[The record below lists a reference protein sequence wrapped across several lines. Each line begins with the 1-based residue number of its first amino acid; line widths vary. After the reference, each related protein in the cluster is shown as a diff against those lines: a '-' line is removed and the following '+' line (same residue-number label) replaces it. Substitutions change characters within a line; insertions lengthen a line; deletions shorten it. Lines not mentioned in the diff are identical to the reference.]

1 MKRAL
6 LSLSLLCVFMS
17 ASLLAQATV
26 TLSPSSY
33 NFGSTPVGTGTA
45 WNTFT
50 LSNSGSSAVSIS
62 NVTVSGPFVVS
73 SNCGSSVAANGS
85 CPIYVYFYPTA
96 SGAASGTL
104 TVTDNATNSPQTS
117 ALSGTGGSGGGSCT
131 TTPSAPTGL
140 AASGTSSSGTN
151 LNWTADTPPT
161 NCTISSY
168 TVLQNG
174 TSIGTATGTTFA
186 VSGLAAST
194 SYSFT
199 VEATDANGTSAASS
213 AVNVTTLA
221 NSCTA
226 VPSAPTGLAASGT
239 TSSGTSLSWTAVT
252 PPANCTISS
261 YTVLQNGASIGTA
274 SGTSFTVSGLSASTT
289 YSFTVEATDS
299 HGTSS
304 ASSAVSVTTLAGGGS
319 CAAAWSATAVYTAG
333 MTASQNGENY
343 VANFWTQNQSPA
355 TNNGGAGT
363 GEPWTATGACSTCST
378 APPVPTGLG
387 ASGTTQSSTSLSWSA
402 VTPPSGCSVSYKVL
416 QNGTSIAT
424 PATTSDAV
432 TGLMPSTTYSFTVE
446 ATDAA
451 GTSAASSAV
460 NVTTLASSCTTK
472 PSAPTGLAASGTTDS
487 STNLSWTAVTPPSGC
502 TITNYTVLQGGTAV
516 GTTTTTSYTAG
527 NLSPSTNYSF
537 TVEATD
543 YAGASGASSAVSVTT
558 TALTNLFMGGWY
570 EEWGTYYANYNVAQ
584 LQTNGV
590 AGVLT
595 HIIYAFAKPVANGS
609 NVNCALADTYADY
622 QKVVPQVTGATP
634 ATAPLQGNFGALVQL
649 KQLNPNLKVLISIG
663 GWNPPTYNQLFDLA
677 ASTEAQRQ
685 AFVGSCINMFIQGN
699 IASGVSTGTLF
710 DGIDLDWEFP
720 NANDTANFTA
730 LLTEFRNE
738 LTTLTGTTG
747 KTYQLLADLAAGP
760 STPGAAADSG
770 NDGGYDTINISAVA
784 AELNYMNIDGY
795 NYAGDWSN
803 ATNDASALYDET
815 ANPLYGKPAD
825 DIDATV
831 QYYMSQGAPAAKYTM
846 GFPLYG
852 AGWAGGLTS
861 ANGGMYQNATGVT
874 DPTGVLTPNGTSPVP
889 NANGVGNCSTGDN
902 QSSPA
907 AGCDFLLT
915 DGLATYGTIV
925 NLLNNGFTPSYDS
938 TRCAARMFNATTSTA
953 FSYDNAESVQCKV
966 NFIKSNGFAGGYV
979 WAIKDD
985 DPNGDLTKAIAGDLN
1000 P

>member
-1 MKRAL
+1 MSPVCKRIVTLIA
-6 LSLSLLCVFMS
+6 
-17 ASLLAQATV
+17 ASLLAPLALMAQTL

-45 WNTFT
+45 WETFT
-50 LSNSGSSAVSIS
+50 LSNSSSSAVSIS

-73 SNCGSSVAANGS
+73 SNCGSSVAGNGS
-85 CPIYVYFYPTA
+85 CPIYVYFYPTS

-104 TVTDNATNSPQTS
+104 TVTDAASNSPQTA
-117 ALSGTGGSGGGSCT
+117 ALSGTGGSGGSICAT
-131 TTPSAPTGL
+131 SPSAP
-140 AASGTSSSGTN
+140 A
-151 LNWTADTPPT
+151 
-161 NCTISSY
+161 
-168 TVLQNG
+168 
-174 TSIGTATGTTFA
+174 
-186 VSGLAAST
+186 
-194 SYSFT
+194 
-199 VEATDANGTSAASS
+199 
-213 AVNVTTLA
+213 
-221 NSCTA
+221 
-226 VPSAPTGLAASGT
+226 GLAASGT
-239 TSSGTSLSWTAVT
+239 TSSGTSLSW
-252 PPANCTISS
+252 
-261 YTVLQNGASIGTA
+261 
-274 SGTSFTVSGLSASTT
+274 
-289 YSFTVEATDS
+289 
-299 HGTSS
+299 
-304 ASSAVSVTTLAGGGS
+304 
-319 CAAAWSATAVYTAG
+319 
-333 MTASQNGENY
+333 
-343 VANFWTQNQSPA
+343 
-355 TNNGGAGT
+355 
-363 GEPWTATGACSTCST
+363 
-378 APPVPTGLG
+378 
-387 ASGTTQSSTSLSWSA
+387 SA
-402 VTPPSGCSVSYKVL
+402 VTPPTGCTISNYSILENGASV
-416 QNGTSIAT
+416 GTST
-424 PATTSDAV
+424 GTSFAV
-432 TGLMPSTTYSFTVE
+432 SGLSPSTTYSFTVE
-446 ATDAA
+446 AVDANGASAPSSAVSVTTLASGGGGSCATAWSSTQVYTAGMTASESGENYVANYWTEGNNPATNNGGAGSGQPWTATGACSSCSSAPAVPTGLAASGTTSSSTNLSWSAVTPPAGCTVSYKVLQSSTVIATPTTNSDAVTGLNPSTTYSFSVESTDSA
-451 GTSAASSAV
+451 GTSAASSAI
-460 NVTTLASSCTTK
+460 NVTTQASSCTTK
-472 PSAPTGLAASGTTDS
+472 PSTPTGFAASGTTDS
-487 STNLSWTAVTPPSGC
+487 STNLSWNAVSPPTGC
-502 TITNYTVLQGGTAV
+502 TISYSISGGP
-516 GTTTTTSYTAG
+516 TTLTTSSTSDTEG
-527 NLSPSTNYSF
+527 GLSPSTSYTFSL
-537 TVEATD
+537 TATD
-543 YAGASGASSAVSVTT
+543 YAGSSPATTVTVET
-558 TALTNLFMGGWY
+558 SALSNLFMGGWY

-584 LQTNGV
+584 LQSNGV

-595 HIIYAFAKPVANGS
+595 HLIYAFAKPVANGS
-609 NVNCALADTYADY
+609 DVNCELADSYADY
-622 QKVVPQVTGATP
+622 QKVVPQVPGATP

-663 GWNPPTYNQLFDLA
+663 GWNPPTYNQLFDQA

-760 STPGAAADSG
+760 STPGAAPDSG
-770 NDGGYDTINISAVA
+770 NDGGYDTIDIPAVA

-815 ANPLYGKPAD
+815 ANPLYGTPAD

-831 QYYMSQGAPAAKYTM
+831 QYYLSQDAPASKYTM

-874 DPTGVLTPNGTSPVP
+874 DPTGALTPNGTSPVP

-902 QSSPA
+902 QTSPA
-907 AGCDFLLT
+907 AGCDVLLT

-925 NLLNNGFTPSYDS
+925 NLLSNGFTPSYDS

-979 WAIKDD
+979 WALKDD

>member
-6 LSLSLLCVFMS
+6 LFSIQLCVFVS
-17 ASLLAQATV
+17 VSLLAQATV

-45 WNTFT
+45 WETFT
-50 LSNSGSSAVSIS
+50 LANSGSSAVSIS
-62 NVTVSGPFVVS
+62 SVTVSGPFVVS

-85 CPIYVYFYPTA
+85 CPIYVYFAPTA

-104 TVTDNATNSPQTS
+104 TVVDSSTQTA
-117 ALSGTGGSGGGSCT
+117 ALSGTGGSGGATC
-131 TTPSAPTGL
+131 A
-140 AASGTSSSGTN
+140 TSPN
-151 LNWTADTPPT
+151 
-161 NCTISSY
+161 
-168 TVLQNG
+168 
-174 TSIGTATGTTFA
+174 
-186 VSGLAAST
+186 
-194 SYSFT
+194 
-199 VEATDANGTSAASS
+199 
-213 AVNVTTLA
+213 
-221 NSCTA
+221 
-226 VPSAPTGLAASGT
+226 APTGLAASGT
-239 TSSGTSLSWTAVT
+239 TSSGTSLSWSAVT
-252 PPANCTISS
+252 PPTGCTISN
-261 YTVLQNGASIGTA
+261 YAILENGNSIGTS
-274 SGTSFTVSGLSASTT
+274 SGTTFAVSGLTASTT
-289 YSFTVEATDS
+289 YSFTVEAMDAN
-299 HGTSS
+299 GSS
-304 ASSAVSVTTLAGGGS
+304 APSAAVNVTTLSGGGGGS
-319 CAAAWSATAVYTAG
+319 CATAWSSTQVYTQG
-333 MTASQNGENY
+333 MTASYNGENY
-343 VANFWTQNQSPA
+343 VANYWTQNNNPS
-355 TNNGGAGT
+355 TNNGGAGS
-363 GEPWTATGACSTCST
+363 GEPWTATGACSTCSS
-378 APPVPTGLG
+378 APPVPSGLA
-387 ASGTTQSSTSLSWSA
+387 ASGTTQSTTNLAWNA
-402 VTPPSGCSVSYKVL
+402 VTPPAGCSVSYKVL
-416 QNGTSIAT
+416 QNSTVIAT
-424 PATTSDAV
+424 PTTTSDAV
-432 TGLMPSTTYSFTVE
+432 TGLTPSTTYSFTVE

-460 NVTTLASSCTTK
+460 NVTTSASSCTTK

-487 STNLSWTAVTPPSGC
+487 STNLSWSAVTPPSGC
-502 TITNYTVLQGGTAV
+502 AITNYTALKNGTAV
-516 GTTTTTSYTAG
+516 GTTTSTSYTAG
-527 NLSPSTNYSF
+527 GLSPSTSYSF
-537 TVEATD
+537 TVEASD
-543 YAGASGASSAVSVTT
+543 YAGTSGASSAVNVTT

-584 LQTNGV
+584 LQSNGV
-590 AGVLT
+590 AAVLT

-663 GWNPPTYNQLFDLA
+663 GWNPPTYNTLFDQA
-677 ASTEAQRQ
+677 ASTTAQRQ
-685 AFVGSCINMFIQGN
+685 AFVGSCINMFLQGN

-738 LTTLTGTTG
+738 MNTLTGTTG

-784 AELNYMNIDGY
+784 AELNYMNVDGY

-861 ANGGMYQNATGVT
+861 TNGGMYQNATGVT
-874 DPTGVLTPNGTSPVP
+874 DGSGATTTNGTSPVY
-889 NANGVGNCSTGDN
+889 NANGVGYCSSGEN
-902 QSSPA
+902 QGSPA
-907 AGCDFLLT
+907 AGCDYLLT

-925 NLLNNGFTPSYDS
+925 NLLNNGFTPTYDS
-938 TRCAARMFNATTSTA
+938 TRCAARMFNSTKSTA
-953 FSYDNAESVQCKV
+953 FSYDNATSVQCKV
-966 NFIKSNGFAGGYV
+966 NFIKSMGFGGGYV
-979 WAIKDD
+979 WALKDD
-985 DPNGDLTKAIAGDLN
+985 DSNSDLTKAIAGDLN

>member
-6 LSLSLLCVFMS
+6 VFSSLLCVLFS
-17 ASLLAQATV
+17 VSLLAQAAV

-45 WNTFT
+45 WETFT

-85 CPIYVYFYPTA
+85 CPIYVYFAPTT

-104 TVTDNATNSPQTS
+104 TVTDSGTQTA
-117 ALSGTGGSGGGSCT
+117 ALSGTGGSGGSTC
-131 TTPSAPTGL
+131 A
-140 AASGTSSSGTN
+140 TSPN
-151 LNWTADTPPT
+151 
-161 NCTISSY
+161 
-168 TVLQNG
+168 
-174 TSIGTATGTTFA
+174 
-186 VSGLAAST
+186 
-194 SYSFT
+194 
-199 VEATDANGTSAASS
+199 
-213 AVNVTTLA
+213 
-221 NSCTA
+221 
-226 VPSAPTGLAASGT
+226 APTGLAASGT
-239 TSSGTSLSWTAVT
+239 TSSGTSLSWNAVT
-252 PPANCTISS
+252 PPTGCTISN
-261 YTVLQNGASIGTA
+261 YAILKNGASVGTS
-274 SGTSFTVSGLSASTT
+274 SGTTFAVSGLSASTT
-289 YSFTVEATDS
+289 YSFTVEAMDAN
-299 HGTSS
+299 GAS
-304 ASSAVSVTTLAGGGS
+304 APSSAVSVTTQSGGGGGS
-319 CAAAWSATAVYTAG
+319 CATAWSSTAVYTAG
-333 MTASQNGENY
+333 MTASESGENY
-343 VANFWTQNQSPA
+343 VANYWTQGNNPA
-355 TNNGGAGT
+355 TNNGGAGS
-363 GEPWTATGACSTCST
+363 GEPWTATGACSSCSS
-378 APPVPTGLG
+378 APAVPSGLA
-387 ASGTTQSSTSLSWSA
+387 ASGTTSSSTNLSWSA
-402 VTPPSGCSVSYKVL
+402 VTPPAGCTVSYKVL
-416 QNGTSIAT
+416 QSSTVIAT
-424 PATTSDAV
+424 PTTTSDAV
-432 TGLMPSTTYSFTVE
+432 TGLNPSTTYSFSVE
-446 ATDAA
+446 ATDSA
-451 GTSAASSAV
+451 GTSAASSAI
-460 NVTTLASSCTTK
+460 NVTTQASSCTTK
-472 PSAPTGLAASGTTDS
+472 PSAPTGFAASGTTDS
-487 STNLSWTAVTPPSGC
+487 STNLSWNAVSPPTGC
-502 TITNYTVLQGGTAV
+502 TIGYSISGGPSTL
-516 GTTTTTSYTAG
+516 TTSSTSDTEGGLTPSTSYTFS
-527 NLSPSTNYSF
+527 LT
-537 TVEATD
+537 ATD
-543 YAGASGASSAVSVTT
+543 YAGSSTATTVTVET
-558 TALTNLFMGGWY
+558 SALSNLFVGGWY

-584 LQTNGV
+584 LQSNGV

-595 HIIYAFAKPVANGS
+595 HLIYAFAKPVANGS

-622 QKVVPQVTGATP
+622 QKVVPQVPGATP

-685 AFVGSCINMFIQGN
+685 AFVGSCINLFIQGN

-720 NANDTANFTA
+720 NASDTANFTA

-760 STPGAAADSG
+760 STPGAAQDSG
-770 NDGGYDTINISAVA
+770 NDGGYNTINIPAVA

-803 ATNDASALYDET
+803 ATNDASALYDEP
-815 ANPLYGKPAD
+815 ANPLYGTPAD

-874 DPTGVLTPNGTSPVP
+874 DPTGALTPNGTSPVP

-907 AGCDFLLT
+907 AGCDVLLT

-925 NLLNNGFTPSYDS
+925 NLLSNGFTSSYDS
-938 TRCAARMFNATTSTA
+938 TRCAARMFNSTTLTA

-979 WAIKDD
+979 WALKDD
-985 DPNGDLTKAIAGDLN
+985 DPNGDLTKAIANDLN

>member
-6 LSLSLLCVFMS
+6 LFPLLLCVFVS
-17 ASLLAQATV
+17 VSLLAQATV

-45 WNTFT
+45 WETFT
-50 LSNSGSSAVSIS
+50 LANSGSSAVSIS

-85 CPIYVYFYPTA
+85 CPIYVYFAPTA

-104 TVTDNATNSPQTS
+104 TVTDSGTQTA
-117 ALSGTGGSGGGSCT
+117 ALSGTGGSGGSTC
-131 TTPSAPTGL
+131 A
-140 AASGTSSSGTN
+140 TSPNT
-151 LNWTADTPPT
+151 
-161 NCTISSY
+161 
-168 TVLQNG
+168 
-174 TSIGTATGTTFA
+174 
-186 VSGLAAST
+186 
-194 SYSFT
+194 
-199 VEATDANGTSAASS
+199 
-213 AVNVTTLA
+213 
-221 NSCTA
+221 
-226 VPSAPTGLAASGT
+226 PTGLAASGT
-239 TSSGTSLSWTAVT
+239 TSSGTSLNWSAVT
-252 PPANCTISS
+252 PPTGCTISN
-261 YTVLQNGASIGTA
+261 YAILENGSSVGTS
-274 SGTSFTVSGLSASTT
+274 SGTTFAVSGLSASTT
-289 YSFTVEATDS
+289 YSFTVEAVDAN
-299 HGTSS
+299 GAS
-304 ASSAVSVTTLAGGGS
+304 APSSAVSVTTLSGGGGGS
-319 CAAAWSATAVYTAG
+319 CATAWSSTAVYTAG
-333 MTASQNGENY
+333 MTASVGGENY
-343 VANFWTQNQSPA
+343 VANFWTQGNNPA

-363 GEPWTATGACSTCST
+363 GEPWTATGACSTCSA
-378 APPVPTGLG
+378 APPVPTGLA
-387 ASGTTQSSTSLSWSA
+387 ASGTTQSSTNLSWTA
-402 VTPPSGCSVSYKVL
+402 VTPPAGCSVSYKVL

-424 PATTSDAV
+424 PTTTSDAV
-432 TGLMPSTTYSFTVE
+432 TGLTPSTTYSFTVE

-451 GTSAASSAV
+451 GSSAASSAV

-472 PSAPTGLAASGTTDS
+472 PSAPAGLAASGTTDS

-502 TITNYTVLQGGTAV
+502 TITNYTVLKNGTSV
-516 GTTTTTSYTAG
+516 GTTTTTSYTPG
-527 NLSPSTNYSF
+527 NLSPSTSYSF

-543 YAGASGASSAVSVTT
+543 YAGASGASSAVNVTT

-584 LQTNGV
+584 MQTNGV
-590 AGVLT
+590 AAVLT
-595 HIIYAFAKPVANGS
+595 HVIYAFAKPVANGS
-609 NVNCALADTYADY
+609 NVNCALADSYADY

-634 ATAPLQGNFGALVQL
+634 AVAPLQGNFGALAQL

-677 ASTEAQRQ
+677 ASTVAQRQ

-699 IASGVSTGTLF
+699 IASGVSSGTLF

-784 AELNYMNIDGY
+784 AELNYMNVDGY

-831 QYYMSQGAPAAKYTM
+831 QYYMSQGAPPAKYTM

-874 DPTGVLTPNGTSPVP
+874 DPTGALTPNGTSPVP

-902 QSSPA
+902 QGSPA

-925 NLLNNGFTPSYDS
+925 NLLNNGFSPSYDS
-938 TRCAARMFNATTSTA
+938 TRCAARMFNSTTSTT
-953 FSYDNAESVQCKV
+953 FSYDNATSVQCKV
-966 NFIKSNGFAGGYV
+966 NFIKSMGFGGGYV

>member
-1 MKRAL
+1 MKRTL
-6 LSLSLLCVFMS
+6 LFSLLCAFVPL
-17 ASLLAQATV
+17 SLLAQASL

-33 NFGSTPVGTGTA
+33 NFGSTAVDTGTA
-45 WNTFT
+45 WVTFT

-73 SNCGSSVAANGS
+73 SNCGSSLVANGS

-117 ALSGTGGSGGGSCT
+117 SLSGTGGSGGSCT

-140 AASGTSSSGTN
+140 AASGTTSSSTN
-151 LNWTADTPPT
+151 LSWTADTPPT

-186 VSGLAAST
+186 VTGLAAST
-194 SYSFT
+194 AYSFT
-199 VEATDANGTSAASS
+199 IEATDSNGTSGPSS

-221 NSCTA
+221 NSCTTK
-226 VPSAPTGLAASGT
+226 PSAPTGLAASGT
-239 TSSGTSLSWTAVT
+239 TSSGTNLSWTADT
-252 PPANCTISS
+252 PPSGCTISS
-261 YTVLQNGASIGTA
+261 YTVLQNGTSIGTA
-274 SGTSFTVSGLSASTT
+274 SGTSFAVSGLAASTA
-289 YSFTVEATDS
+289 YSFTVEATDAA
-299 HGTSS
+299 GTSPAS
-304 ASSAVSVTTLAGGGS
+304 AAINVTTLAGGGGS
-319 CAAAWSATAVYTAG
+319 CATAWSATAVYTAG
-333 MTASQNGENY
+333 MTASLNGENY

-355 TNNGGAGT
+355 TNSGGAGS
-363 GEPWTATGACSTCST
+363 GEPWTATGSCSTCSA
-378 APPVPTGLG
+378 APATPTGLA
-387 ASGTTQSSTSLSWSA
+387 ASGTTQSSTNLNWNT
-402 VTPPSGCSVSYKVL
+402 VTPPAGCSVSYKVL

-424 PATTSDAV
+424 PTTTSDAV
-432 TGLMPSTTYSFTVE
+432 TGLTPSTTYSFTVE

-460 NVTTLASSCTTK
+460 NVTTLASSCTAK

-487 STNLSWTAVTPPSGC
+487 STNLSWNAVTPPSGC
-502 TITNYTVLQGGTAV
+502 TITNYSVLQNGTAI
-516 GTTTTTSYTAG
+516 GTTTSTSFTPS
-527 NLSPSTNYSF
+527 NLSPSTAYIF

-543 YAGASGASSAVSVTT
+543 YAGTSPASSAVNVTT
-558 TALTNLFMGGWY
+558 TALTNLFVGGWF
-570 EEWGTYYANYNVAQ
+570 EEWGTYYANSNVAD
-584 LQTNGV
+584 LQNNGV

-595 HIIYAFAKPVANGS
+595 HLIYAFAKPVANGS

-622 QKVVPQVTGATP
+622 QKVVPQVPGATP

-649 KQLNPNLKVLISIG
+649 KQLHPNLKVLISIG

-685 AFVGSCINMFIQGN
+685 AFVGSCINTFIQGN

-720 NANDTANFTA
+720 NASDTANFTA

-770 NDGGYDTINISAVA
+770 NDGGYDTINIAAVA
-784 AELNYMNIDGY
+784 AELNYMNVDGY

-803 ATNDASALYDET
+803 ATNDASALFDEP

-861 ANGGMYQNATGVT
+861 ANGGMYQNATGAT
-874 DPTGVLTPNGTSPVP
+874 DPTGATTPNGTSPVP
-889 NANGVGNCSTGDN
+889 NADGVGNCPTGDN
-902 QSSPA
+902 QSGPT
-907 AGCDFLLT
+907 AGCDVLLT

-925 NLLNNGFTPSYDS
+925 NLLNNGFIPSYDS
-938 TRCAARMFNATTSTA
+938 TRCAARMFNSTTSTA

-966 NFIKSNGFAGGYV
+966 NFIKSNGFGGGYV
-979 WAIKDD
+979 WALKDD
-985 DPNGDLTKAIAGDLN
+985 DSNGDLTKAIAGDLN

>member
-6 LSLSLLCVFMS
+6 LFSSLLSVFIS
-17 ASLLAQATV
+17 VSLLAQASV

-45 WNTFT
+45 WFTFT
-50 LSNSGSSAVSIS
+50 LANSGSSAVSIS

-85 CPIYVYFYPTA
+85 CPIYVYFAPTA

-104 TVTDNATNSPQTS
+104 TVTDSGTQTS
-117 ALSGTGGSGGGSCT
+117 ALSGTGGSGGGTC
-131 TTPSAPTGL
+131 A
-140 AASGTSSSGTN
+140 TSPN
-151 LNWTADTPPT
+151 
-161 NCTISSY
+161 
-168 TVLQNG
+168 
-174 TSIGTATGTTFA
+174 
-186 VSGLAAST
+186 
-194 SYSFT
+194 
-199 VEATDANGTSAASS
+199 
-213 AVNVTTLA
+213 
-221 NSCTA
+221 
-226 VPSAPTGLAASGT
+226 APTGLAASGT
-239 TSSGTSLSWTAVT
+239 TSSGTSLSWSAVT
-252 PPANCTISS
+252 PPTGCTISN
-261 YTVLQNGASIGTA
+261 YAILENGSSIGTA
-274 SGTSFTVSGLSASTT
+274 SGTTFAVSGLSASTT
-289 YSFTVEATDS
+289 YSFTVEAMDAN
-299 HGTSS
+299 GAS
-304 ASSAVSVTTLAGGGS
+304 APSSAVSVTTLSGGGGGS
-319 CAAAWSATAVYTAG
+319 CATAWSSTQVYTAG
-333 MTASQNGENY
+333 MTASESGENY
-343 VANFWTQNQSPA
+343 VANYWTQGNNPA
-355 TNNGGAGT
+355 TNNGGAGS
-363 GEPWTATGACSTCST
+363 GEPWTATGACSSCSS
-378 APPVPTGLG
+378 APAVPTGLA
-387 ASGTTQSSTSLSWSA
+387 ASGTTSSSTNLSWSA
-402 VTPPSGCSVSYKVL
+402 VTPPAGCTVSYKVL
-416 QNGTSIAT
+416 QSSTVIAT
-424 PATTSDAV
+424 PTTTSDAV
-432 TGLMPSTTYSFTVE
+432 TGLTPSTAYSFTVE

-502 TITNYTVLQGGTAV
+502 TITNYTVLQNGAAV
-516 GTTTTTSYTAG
+516 GTTTTTSYTPG
-527 NLSPSTNYSF
+527 NLSPSTSYSF

-543 YAGASGASSAVSVTT
+543 YAGTSGASSAVNVTT

-584 LQTNGV
+584 VQTSGI

-609 NVNCALADTYADY
+609 DVNCALADTYADY
-622 QKVVPQVTGATP
+622 QKVVPQVPGATP

-720 NANDTANFTA
+720 NASDTANFTA

-760 STPGAAADSG
+760 STPGAAQDSG
-770 NDGGYDTINISAVA
+770 NDGGYNTINIPAVA
-784 AELNYMNIDGY
+784 AELNYMNVDGY

-803 ATNDASALYDET
+803 ATNDASALYDEP
-815 ANPLYGKPAD
+815 ANPLYGTPAD

-831 QYYMSQGAPAAKYTM
+831 QYYLSQGAPPAKYTM

-861 ANGGMYQNATGVT
+861 ANGGMYQNATGIT
-874 DPTGVLTPNGTSPVP
+874 DPTGALTPNGTSPVP

-907 AGCDFLLT
+907 AGCDVLLT

-938 TRCAARMFNATTSTA
+938 TRCAARMFNSTTSTA

-966 NFIKSNGFAGGYV
+966 NFIKSNGFGGGYV